1 MDAQE
6 RFAVTCAWNAI
17 CVGGSLYYLTG
28 SPAKAVIVALFV
40 YFSCLLGYGVRW
52 LLRGGFAVSIL
63 ALAVAVGFPHPEQWA
78 GLAKSAYETFSAPKS
93 CTVCDKR

>member
-1 MDAQE
+1 MNAQE

-28 SPAKAVIVALFV
+28 SIAKAVIASLFV

-63 ALAVAVGFPHPEQWA
+63 ALAVAMGFPHPEQWA
-78 GLAKSAYETFSAPKS
+78 GLAKSATETLVASKS
-93 CTVCDKR
+93 CAGCDKR